1 MGKSWQVGQL
11 FGIPL
16 FLDSSWFVVVAL
28 FTFLNGSDWQRE
40 YPAWGTWAWGAGFAM
55 AILLFASVLLHE
67 LGHSL
72 VARSQGIQVNRI
84 TLFLFGGIAAIESES
99 STPGQAFQVAIAG
112 PLVSFT
118 LAAMLFSLTMVF
130 PVDTPGQVLASN
142 LSGINLVLGI
152 FNLLPGL
159 PLDGG
164 QVLKAAVWKATGNRF
179 QGVRWAAR
187 SGQVLG
193 WTGIIL
199 GVASLAFL
207 GVGNGLWLALLGWF
221 GIRNAS
227 LYDRM
232 TNIQEAL
239 LTITAAQA
247 LSRDFRVVEATLPLR
262 EFAERYLLLA
272 DQQPTAYF
280 SASEGRY
287 RGQVDAG
294 LLSSIERSQ
303 WDQLTVM
310 ALTNALDDVPTCT
323 ESNSLAE
330 IIVQLESQ
338 ACRYMTVLSPAGA
351 VAGVI
356 DRGDI
361 FQALAQSLN
370 WVVLAPDL
378 KQIKQSHQY
387 PPSLQLRKL
396 AETALQNQ
404 APAHLGSKDPA
415 PIPKPPLTKV

>member
-1 MGKSWQVGQL
+1 MGKSWQVGRL
-11 FGIPL
+11 FGIPF
-16 FLDSSWFVVVAL
+16 FLDSSWFVVVVL
-28 FTFLNGSDWQRE
+28 FTVLNGSDWQRD
-40 YPAWGTWAWGAGFAM
+40 YPAWGAWAWVAGFAM
-55 AILLFASVLLHE
+55 AILLFTSVLLHE

-84 TLFLFGGIAAIESES
+84 TLFLFGGIAAIERES

-112 PLVSFT
+112 PLVSFA
-118 LAAMLFSLTMVF
+118 LAAILFGLTLVF
-130 PVDTPGQVLASN
+130 PADTPGQVLANN

-164 QVLKAAVWKATGNRF
+164 QVLKAAVWKVTGNRF
-179 QGVRWAAR
+179 QGVHWAAR
-187 SGQVLG
+187 SGQILG

-199 GVASLAFL
+199 GAASVAFL

-232 TNIQEAL
+232 TNIQESL
-239 LTITAAQA
+239 LTITANQA
-247 LSRDFRVVEATLPLR
+247 WSRDFRVVDATMPLR
-262 EFAERYLLLA
+262 EFAERYLLLE
-272 DQQPTAYF
+272 DKQPTAYF

-287 RGQVDAG
+287 RGQVNPS
-294 LLSSIERSQ
+294 LLSTIERSQ
-303 WDQLTVM
+303 WDHLTVM
-310 ALTNALDDVPTCT
+310 ALTTALSDVPTCH
-323 ESNSLAE
+323 ESSSLAE
-330 IIVQLESQ
+330 IIVKLETQ
-338 ACRYMTVLSPAGA
+338 ACRYLTVLSPAGA

-387 PPSLQLRKL
+387 PPGLQLLKL

-404 APAHLGSKDPA
+404 APTTLADPT
-415 PIPKPPLTKV
+415 PISEPPLTKV